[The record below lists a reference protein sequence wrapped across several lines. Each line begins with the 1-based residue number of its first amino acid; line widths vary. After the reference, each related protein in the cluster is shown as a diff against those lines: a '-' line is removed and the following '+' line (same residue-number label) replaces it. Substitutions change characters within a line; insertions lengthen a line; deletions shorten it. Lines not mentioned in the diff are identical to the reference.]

1 MPGQD
6 PAGGAGALLQGPAGG
21 GGHRADRQLG
31 QAERG
36 EGHQQPHAALTLN
49 TQCSPDT
56 QQYSLFD
63 LFILRM
69 L

>member
-36 EGHQQPHAALTLN
+36 EGHQQPHAALHTH
-49 TQCSPDT
+49 TT
-56 QQYSLFD
+56 
-63 LFILRM
+63 ILSV
-69 L
+69 

>member
-31 QAERG
+31 QADRG
-36 EGHQQPHAALTLN
+36 EGHQQPHAALTLLN
-49 TQCSPDT
+49 TLCLIYLYLGCYERVAQ
-56 QQYSLFD
+56 
-63 LFILRM
+63 R
-69 L
+69 

>member
-36 EGHQQPHAALTLN
+36 EGHQQPHAAALHTHNN
-49 TQCSPDT
+49 T
-56 QQYSLFD
+56 LFD

>member
-36 EGHQQPHAALTLN
+36 EGHQQPHAALH
-49 TQCSPDT
+49 T

>member
-31 QAERG
+31 QADRG
-36 EGHQQPHAALTLN
+36 EGHQQPHAALTLLN
-49 TQCSPDT
+49 TLCLIYL
-56 QQYSLFD
+56 YSGCYE
-63 LFILRM
+63 RVAKR
-69 L
+69 

>member
-31 QAERG
+31 QADRG

>member
-6 PAGGAGALLQGPAGG
+6 PAGGAGALLRGPAGG

-36 EGHQQPHAALTLN
+36 EGHQQPHAALHTHNNTLCLIYLYLGCYERAA
-49 TQCSPDT
+49 Q
-56 QQYSLFD
+56 
-63 LFILRM
+63 R
-69 L
+69 